1 VHQVGFIYKFLTVFT
16 KVATGAV
23 EAVLDI
29 VTPCVNTSFR

>member
-1 VHQVGFIYKFLTVFT
+1 VFT